1 MLNKANTCDC
11 DRCELRSLF
20 FNNVSRTELE
30 SLCTIKVERNYPKGE
45 LIVQEGTDIRDFIY
59 LKSGLVKLY
68 KSSED
73 REQIITIAKPFD
85 FVNLLSIFSDA
96 RYNYSVCA
104 LEDTITCSLNIAEV
118 KNLVKVNGTFAL
130 DLLEKMNR
138 IADNIIIESL
148 EIRRKHLR
156 GRIAHVLL
164 YFAGYIYNTLE
175 FELPISRKE
184 IAEYIGMTTE
194 NVIRT
199 LSEFRKDKIIKIN
212 GKTIEIVNKGML
224 ARISQLG

>member
-1 MLNKANTCDC
+1 MVTTCNC
-11 DRCELRSLF
+11 DQCELRSLF
-20 FNNVSRTELE
+20 FHHVSEKELQ
-30 SLCTIKVERNYPKGE
+30 SLCIRKVERNFFKGE
-45 LIVQEGTDIRDFIY
+45 LIVEEGNEIHDFNY

-68 KSSED
+68 RSSDD

-85 FVNLLSIFSDA
+85 FISLLSVFSNG
-96 RYNYSVCA
+96 YYKYSVRA
-104 LEDTITCSLNIAEV
+104 LEDSVTCSINITEV
-118 KNLVKVNGTFAL
+118 RNLIKTNGTFAL

-138 IADNIIIESL
+138 IADEIIIESL
-148 EIRRKHLR
+148 DIRKKHLR

-164 YFAGYIYNTLE
+164 YFSGSIFHQPE

-212 GKTIEIVNKGML
+212 GKTIELVNKEML
-224 ARISQLG
+224 ERISQLG

>member
-1 MLNKANTCDC
+1 MINNCEC
-11 DRCELRSLF
+11 EGCELRSLF
-20 FNNVSRTELE
+20 FNNVSATELI
-30 SLCTIKVERNYPKGE
+30 SLCTIKIEKTFIKGE
-45 LIVQEGTDIRDFIY
+45 LIIEEGSEIEDFIY

-68 KSSED
+68 RISDDE
-73 REQIITIAKPFD
+73 EQIITIAKPLD
-85 FVNLLSIFSDA
+85 FVSLLSVFSN
-96 RYNYSVCA
+96 RHFKYSVRA
-104 LEDTITCSLNIAEV
+104 LEDSVTCSLKIQYV
-118 KNLVKVNGTFAL
+118 KDLVKSNGNFAL

-164 YFAGYIYNTLE
+164 YFADYIYSSHE
-175 FELPISRKE
+175 FDLPISRKE

-212 GKTIEIVNKGML
+212 GKTIEIINKPML
-224 ARISQLG
+224 EKISALG

>member
-1 MLNKANTCDC
+1 MTNTCNC
-11 DRCELRSLF
+11 DQCELRSLF
-20 FNNVSRTELE
+20 FNHVTKQKLE
-30 SLCTIKVERNYPKGE
+30 SLCILKTERNYGKGE
-45 LIVQEGTDIRDFIY
+45 LITEEGNEIKDFNY

-73 REQIITIAKPFD
+73 REQIIMIAKPFD
-85 FVNLLSIFSDA
+85 FISLLSVFSNGS
-96 RYNYSVCA
+96 YKYSVRA
-104 LEDTITCSLNIAEV
+104 LEESVICSISITEV
-118 KNLVKVNGTFAL
+118 RRLIKTNGDFAL

-138 IADNIIIESL
+138 IADNIIIESM

-164 YFAGYIYNTLE
+164 YFAGYIYNAPE

-212 GKTIEIVNKGML
+212 GKIIEIVKRDML
-224 ARISQLG
+224 ERISQLG

>member
-1 MLNKANTCDC
+1 MANTCNC
-11 DRCELRSLF
+11 DQCELRSLF
-20 FNNVSRTELE
+20 FNNVSKSELD
-30 SLCTIKVERNYPKGE
+30 SLCTMKVERNFLKGE
-45 LIVQEGTDIRDFIY
+45 LIVEEGTEILDFNY

-68 KSSED
+68 RSSYE
-73 REQIITIAKPFD
+73 REQIITIARPFD
-85 FVNLLSIFSDA
+85 FISLLSVFSDN
-96 RYNYSVCA
+96 RYKYSVRA
-104 LEDTITCSLNIAEV
+104 IEDSVTCSLNIKEV
-118 KNLVKVNGTFAL
+118 KNLVKTNGTFAL

-148 EIRRKHLR
+148 NIRNKHLR
-156 GRIAHVLL
+156 GRIAYVLL
-164 YFAGYIYNTLE
+164 YFAAYVYNVRE

-212 GKTIEIVNKGML
+212 GKTIEIVNMDML
-224 ARISQLG
+224 ERISQLG